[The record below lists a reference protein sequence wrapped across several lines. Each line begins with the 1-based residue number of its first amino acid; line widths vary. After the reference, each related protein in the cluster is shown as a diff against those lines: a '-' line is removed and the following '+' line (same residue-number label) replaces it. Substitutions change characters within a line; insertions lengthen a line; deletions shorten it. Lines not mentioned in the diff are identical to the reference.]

1 MHNADRAVLRIG
13 TGIGLATGICYG
25 LALPMPHLGVI
36 MAWVVLCRPGEALGL
51 KKGLAGGLLLLGIMA
66 AGVLLVPLLTHYALA
81 AVLLIALLLY
91 LLMQQSMAGKG
102 AAAMLLIMAI
112 TVIPVAGLIE
122 QSLAIAI
129 AQMMGLGI
137 LIGTLVNRMAH
148 ALFPP
153 LPVAGVAARPVPLPP
168 EHPER
173 LALRAVAIVLPVWL
187 LALGNPAFY
196 IPAVMKTVALA
207 QQSTSLNARQAGQEL
222 VLSTLA
228 GALLA
233 FALWMGLSLWP
244 SLLMLVLMLSLMTL
258 WLARRLIRLVAGRFP
273 PSFWSN
279 AWITAL
285 ILFGPAI
292 EDSATGKD
300 VWLAAAMRCGL
311 YLVVAGYGWLC
322 ILLLEQWWPVGRPLT
337 ESQLGE

>member
-81 AVLLIALLLY
+81 AVLLVGLLLY
-91 LLMQQSMAGKG
+91 LLMQQAMAGKG

-122 QSLAIAI
+122 QSLAIAL

-137 LIGTLVNRMAH
+137 LIGTLVNRLAH

-153 LPVAGVAARPVPLPP
+153 LQVAGAAARPVPLPP

-173 LALRAVAIVLPVWL
+173 LALRAVAMVLPVWL

-196 IPAVMKTVALA
+196 IPAMMKTVTLA

-222 VLSTLA
+222 VLSTLM

-233 FALWMGLSLWP
+233 CALWLGLSLWP
-244 SLLMLVLMLSLMTL
+244 SLLMLVLMLALMTL
-258 WLARRLIRLVAGRFP
+258 WLARRLVRLVAGRFP

-322 ILLLEQWWPVGRPLT
+322 ILLLEQWWPVGRPLA
-337 ESQLGE
+337 EAKLGD

>member
-13 TGIGLATGICYG
+13 TGIGLAAGICYG

-51 KKGLAGGLLLLGIMA
+51 KKGLAGGLLLLGVMVG
-66 AGVLLVPLLTHYALA
+66 GVLLVPLLTHYALA
-81 AVLLIALLLY
+81 AVLLIGLLLY
-91 LLMQQSMAGKG
+91 VLMQQAMAGKG
-102 AAAMLLIMAI
+102 ASAMLLIMAI

-122 QSLAIAI
+122 QALAIAI
-129 AQMMGLGI
+129 AQMMAVGI
-137 LIGTLVNRMAH
+137 LVGTLVNRLAH
-148 ALFPP
+148 GLFPP
-153 LPVAGVAARPVPLPP
+153 QPVAGAQSRPKPQPP
-168 EHPER
+168 EHPKR

-196 IPAVMKTVALA
+196 IPAVMKTVTLA
-207 QQSTSLNARQAGQEL
+207 QQSTSLNARLAGQEL

-244 SLLMLVLMLSLMTL
+244 SLLMLVLMLTLMTL
-258 WLARRLIRLVAGRFP
+258 WLARRLVRLVAGRFP

-311 YLVVAGYGWLC
+311 YLLVAGYGWLC
-322 ILLLEQWWPVGRPLT
+322 ILLLEQWWPVGRPLA
-337 ESQLGE
+337 EDKLGD

>member
-36 MAWVVLCRPGEALGL
+36 MAWVVLCRPGEPLGL
-51 KKGLAGGLLLLGIMA
+51 KKGLAGGILLLGIMA
-66 AGVLLVPLLTHYALA
+66 SGVLLVPLLTHYALA
-81 AVLLIALLLY
+81 AVLLVGLLLY
-91 LLMQQSMAGKG
+91 LLMQQAMAGKG

-129 AQMMGLGI
+129 AQMMGVGI

-153 LPVAGVAARPVPLPP
+153 QPVAGAAARAAPPPP

-173 LALRAVAIVLPVWL
+173 LALRAVAIVMPVWL

-196 IPAVMKTVALA
+196 IPAVMKTVTLA
-207 QQSTSLNARQAGQEL
+207 QQSTSLNAKQAGQEL

-244 SLLMLVLMLSLMTL
+244 SLLMLVLMLTLMTL
-258 WLARRLIRLVAGRFP
+258 WLARRLVRLVAGRFP

-311 YLVVAGYGWLC
+311 YLLVAGYGWLC
-322 ILLLEQWWPVGRPLT
+322 ILLLEQWRPVGRPLA
-337 ESQLGE
+337 EAKLGD

>member
-51 KKGLAGGLLLLGIMA
+51 KKGLAGGLLLLGIMT

-81 AVLLIALLLY
+81 AVLLVALLLY
-91 LLMQQSMAGKG
+91 LLMQQAMAGKG

-122 QSLAIAI
+122 QSLAIAL
-129 AQMMGLGI
+129 AQMMALGI
-137 LIGTLVNRMAH
+137 LIGTLVNRLAH

-153 LPVAGVAARPVPLPP
+153 LPVAGAAARAAPAPP

-173 LALRAVAIVLPVWL
+173 LALRAVAMVVPVWL

-196 IPAVMKTVALA
+196 IPAMMKTVTLA

-222 VLSTLA
+222 VLSTLM

-233 FALWMGLSLWP
+233 FALWLGLSLWP
-244 SLLMLVLMLSLMTL
+244 SLLMLVLMLALMSL
-258 WLARRLIRLVAGRFP
+258 WLARRLVRLVAGRFP

-322 ILLLEQWWPVGRPLT
+322 ILLLEQWWPVGRPLA
-337 ESQLGE
+337 EAKLGD

>member
-36 MAWVVLCRPGEALGL
+36 MAWVVLCRPGEPLGL
-51 KKGLAGGLLLLGIMA
+51 KKGLAGGILLLGIMA
-66 AGVLLVPLLTHYALA
+66 SGVLLVPLLTHYALA
-81 AVLLIALLLY
+81 AVLLVGLLLY
-91 LLMQQSMAGKG
+91 LLMQQAMAGKG

-153 LPVAGVAARPVPLPP
+153 QPVAGAAARAAPPPP

-173 LALRAVAIVLPVWL
+173 LALRAVAMVLPVWL

-196 IPAVMKTVALA
+196 IPAMMKTVTLA

-222 VLSTLA
+222 VLSTLM

-233 FALWMGLSLWP
+233 FALWLGLSLWP
-244 SLLMLVLMLSLMTL
+244 SLLMLVLILALMTL
-258 WLARRLIRLVAGRFP
+258 WLARRLVRLVAGRFP

-322 ILLLEQWWPVGRPLT
+322 ILLLEQWWPVGRPLA
-337 ESQLGE
+337 EAKLGD

>member
-1 MHNADRAVLRIG
+1 MHNADKAVLRIG

-36 MAWVVLCRPGEALGL
+36 MAWVVLCRPGEPLSLG
-51 KKGLAGGLLLLGIMA
+51 KGLLGGALLLAVMVG
-66 AGVLLVPLLTHYALA
+66 GVLLVPLLTHYALA
-81 AVLLIALLLY
+81 AVLLVALLLY
-91 LLMQQSMAGKG
+91 LLMQQAMAGKG

-122 QSLAIAI
+122 QSLAIAL

-137 LIGTLVNRMAH
+137 LIGTLVNRLAH

-153 LPVAGVAARPVPLPP
+153 LQVAGAATRPVPLPP

-173 LALRAVAIVLPVWL
+173 LALRAVAMVLPMWL

-196 IPAVMKTVALA
+196 IPAVMKTVTLA

-222 VLSTLA
+222 VLSTLM

-233 FALWMGLSLWP
+233 FALWLGLSLWP
-244 SLLMLVLMLSLMTL
+244 SILMLVLMLALMTL
-258 WLARRLIRLVAGRFP
+258 WLARRLVRLVAGRFP

-322 ILLLEQWWPVGRPLT
+322 ILLLEQWWPVGRPLA
-337 ESQLGE
+337 EAKLGD

>member
-51 KKGLAGGLLLLGIMA
+51 KKGLAGGLLLLGIMT

-81 AVLLIALLLY
+81 AVLLVALLLY
-91 LLMQQSMAGKG
+91 LLMQQAMVGKG

-112 TVIPVAGLIE
+112 MVIPVAGLIE
-122 QSLAIAI
+122 QSLAIAL

-137 LIGTLVNRMAH
+137 LIGTLVNRLAH

-153 LPVAGVAARPVPLPP
+153 LQVAGAAARPVPLPP

-173 LALRAVAIVLPVWL
+173 LALRAVAMVLPVWL

-196 IPAVMKTVALA
+196 IPAVMKTVTLA

-233 FALWMGLSLWP
+233 FALWLGLSLWP
-244 SLLMLVLMLSLMTL
+244 SLLMLVLMLALMTL
-258 WLARRLIRLVAGRFP
+258 WLARRLVRLVAGRFP

-322 ILLLEQWWPVGRPLT
+322 ILLLEQWWPAGRPLA
-337 ESQLGE
+337 EAKLGD

>member
-51 KKGLAGGLLLLGIMA
+51 KKGLAGGLLLLGVMT

-81 AVLLIALLLY
+81 AVLLVALLLY
-91 LLMQQSMAGKG
+91 LLMQQAMAGKG

-122 QSLAIAI
+122 QSLAIAL

-137 LIGTLVNRMAH
+137 LIGTLVNRLAH

-153 LPVAGVAARPVPLPP
+153 LPVAGAAARAAPAPP

-173 LALRAVAIVLPVWL
+173 LALRAVAMVVPVWL

-196 IPAVMKTVALA
+196 IPAVMKTVTLA

-222 VLSTLA
+222 VLSTLM

-233 FALWMGLSLWP
+233 FALWLGLSLWP
-244 SLLMLVLMLSLMTL
+244 SLLMLVLMLALMTL
-258 WLARRLIRLVAGRFP
+258 WLARRLVRLVAGRFP

-322 ILLLEQWWPVGRPLT
+322 ILLLEQWWPVGRPLA
-337 ESQLGE
+337 EAKLGD

>member
-36 MAWVVLCRPGEALGL
+36 MAWVVLCRPGEPLSLG
-51 KKGLAGGLLLLGIMA
+51 KGLLGGALLLAVMVG
-66 AGVLLVPLLTHYALA
+66 GVLLVPLLTHYALA
-81 AVLLIALLLY
+81 AVLLVALLLY
-91 LLMQQSMAGKG
+91 LLMQQAMAGKG

-122 QSLAIAI
+122 QSLAIAL

-137 LIGTLVNRMAH
+137 LIGTLVNRLAH

-153 LPVAGVAARPVPLPP
+153 PPATGTAARPAPLPP

-173 LALRAVAIVLPVWL
+173 LALRAVAMVLPVWL

-196 IPAVMKTVALA
+196 IPAVMKTVTLA

-222 VLSTLA
+222 VLSTLM

-233 FALWMGLSLWP
+233 FALWLGLSLWP
-244 SLLMLVLMLSLMTL
+244 SLLMLVLMLALMTL
-258 WLARRLIRLVAGRFP
+258 WLARRLVWLVAGRFP

-322 ILLLEQWWPVGRPLT
+322 ILLLEQWWPVGRPLA
-337 ESQLGE
+337 EAKLGD

>member
-1 MHNADRAVLRIG
+1 MHNADKAVLRIG

-36 MAWVVLCRPGEALGL
+36 MAWVVLCRPGEPLSLG
-51 KKGLAGGLLLLGIMA
+51 KGLLGGALLLAVMVG
-66 AGVLLVPLLTHYALA
+66 GVLLVPLLTHYALA
-81 AVLLIALLLY
+81 AVLLVALLLY
-91 LLMQQSMAGKG
+91 LLMQQAMAGKG

-122 QSLAIAI
+122 QSLAIAL

-137 LIGTLVNRMAH
+137 LIGTLVNRLAH

-153 LPVAGVAARPVPLPP
+153 LQVAGAAARLVPLPP

-173 LALRAVAIVLPVWL
+173 LALRAVAMVLPMWL

-196 IPAVMKTVALA
+196 IPAVMKTVTLA

-222 VLSTLA
+222 VLSTLM

-233 FALWMGLSLWP
+233 FALWLGLSLWP
-244 SLLMLVLMLSLMTL
+244 SLLMLVLMLALMTL
-258 WLARRLIRLVAGRFP
+258 WLARRLVRLVAGRFP

-322 ILLLEQWWPVGRPLT
+322 ILLLEQWWPVGRPLA
-337 ESQLGE
+337 EAKLGD

>member
-13 TGIGLATGICYG
+13 TGITLTTLICYG
-25 LALPMPHLGVI
+25 LALPMPHLGII
-36 MAWVVLCRPGEALGL
+36 MAWVVLCQSGEPVGL
-51 KKGLAGGLLLLGIMA
+51 KKGLAGAALLLGIIA
-66 AGVLLVPLLTHYALA
+66 SGVLLVPLLTHYALA
-81 AVLLIALLLY
+81 AVLLVTLLLY
-91 LLMQQSMAGKG
+91 LLMQQAMAGKG
-102 AAAMLLIMAI
+102 APAILLIIAI

-122 QSLAIAI
+122 QALAISLAK
-129 AQMMGLGI
+129 MMATGVLVGM
-137 LIGTLVNRMAH
+137 LVNGIAYR
-148 ALFPP
+148 LFPP
-153 LPVAGVAARPVPLPP
+153 TTTAGATAKPAQVRP

-173 LALRAVAIVLPVWL
+173 LALRAVAIVIPVWL
-187 LALGNPAFY
+187 LALSNPAFY
-196 IPAVMKTVALA
+196 IPAVMKTVTLG
-207 QQSTSLNARQAGQEL
+207 QQSTALNAKEAGRTL

-233 FALWMGLSLWP
+233 FALWFGLAIWP
-244 SLLMLVLMLSLMTL
+244 SLLMLMLLLTLMTL
-258 WLARRLIRLVAGRFP
+258 WLARRLLRLVASRFP

-311 YLVVAGYGWLC
+311 YLLVAGYGWFC
-322 ILLLEQWWPVGRPLT
+322 ILLLEQWWPAGRPLEET
-337 ESQLGE
+337 QLGE

>member
-1 MHNADRAVLRIG
+1 
-13 TGIGLATGICYG
+13 
-25 LALPMPHLGVI
+25 
-36 MAWVVLCRPGEALGL
+36 
-51 KKGLAGGLLLLGIMA
+51 
-66 AGVLLVPLLTHYALA
+66 
-81 AVLLIALLLY
+81 
-91 LLMQQSMAGKG
+91 
-102 AAAMLLIMAI
+102 MLLIMAI

-129 AQMMGLGI
+129 AQMMAVGI
-137 LIGTLVNRMAH
+137 LVGTLVNRLAH

-153 LPVAGVAARPVPLPP
+153 PPATGTVARPAPPPP

-258 WLARRLIRLVAGRFP
+258 WLARRLVPLVASRFP

-285 ILFGPAI
+285 ILLGPAI
-292 EDSATGKD
+292 EDSATGTD

-311 YLVVAGYGWLC
+311 YLLVAGYGWLC

>member
-36 MAWVVLCRPGEALGL
+36 MTWVVLCRPGEPLAL
-51 KKGLAGGLLLLGIMA
+51 KKGLVGGLLLLGIMVS
-66 AGVLLVPLLTHYALA
+66 GVLLVPLLTHYALA
-81 AVLLIALLLY
+81 GVLLVALSLH
-91 LLMQQSMAGKG
+91 LLMQLGMAGKG
-102 AAAMLLIMAI
+102 GAAMLLIMAI

-153 LPVAGVAARPVPLPP
+153 QPVAGAAARAAPPPP

-173 LALRAVAIVLPVWL
+173 LALRAVAIVMPVWL
-187 LALGNPAFY
+187 MALGNPAFY
-196 IPAVMKTVALA
+196 IPAVMKTVTLA

-222 VLSTLA
+222 VLSTLM

-233 FALWMGLSLWP
+233 FALWLGLSLWP
-244 SLLMLVLMLSLMTL
+244 SLLMLVLILALMTL
-258 WLARRLIRLVAGRFP
+258 WLARRLVRLVAGRFP

-322 ILLLEQWWPVGRPLT
+322 ILLLEQWWPVGRPLA
-337 ESQLGE
+337 EAKLGD

>member
-36 MAWVVLCRPGEALGL
+36 MAWVVLCRPGEPLSLG
-51 KKGLAGGLLLLGIMA
+51 KGLLGGALLLAVMVG
-66 AGVLLVPLLTHYALA
+66 GVLLVPLLTHYALA
-81 AVLLIALLLY
+81 AVLLVALLLY
-91 LLMQQSMAGKG
+91 LLMQQAMAGKG
-102 AAAMLLIMAI
+102 VAAMLLIMAI

-122 QSLAIAI
+122 QSLAIAL

-137 LIGTLVNRMAH
+137 LIGTLVNRLAH

-153 LPVAGVAARPVPLPP
+153 LQVAGAAARPVPLPP

-173 LALRAVAIVLPVWL
+173 LALRAVAMVLPMWL

-196 IPAVMKTVALA
+196 IPAVMKTVTLA

-222 VLSTLA
+222 VLSTLM

-233 FALWMGLSLWP
+233 FALWLGLSLWP
-244 SLLMLVLMLSLMTL
+244 SLLMLVLMLALMTL
-258 WLARRLIRLVAGRFP
+258 WLARRLVRLVAGRFP

-322 ILLLEQWWPVGRPLT
+322 ILLLEQWWPVGRPLA
-337 ESQLGE
+337 EAKLGD

>member
-13 TGIGLATGICYG
+13 SGIGLATGICYG

-36 MAWVVLCRPGEALGL
+36 MAWVVLCRPGEPLSLG
-51 KKGLAGGLLLLGIMA
+51 KGLLGGALLLAVMVG
-66 AGVLLVPLLTHYALA
+66 GVLLVPLLTHYAMA
-81 AVLLIALLLY
+81 AVLLVALLLY
-91 LLMQQSMAGKG
+91 LLMQQAMAGKG

-122 QSLAIAI
+122 QSLAIAL

-137 LIGTLVNRMAH
+137 LIGTLVNRLAH

-153 LPVAGVAARPVPLPP
+153 LQVAGAAARPVPLPP

-173 LALRAVAIVLPVWL
+173 LALRAVAMVLPMWL

-196 IPAVMKTVALA
+196 IPAVMKTVTLA

-222 VLSTLA
+222 VLSTLM

-233 FALWMGLSLWP
+233 FALWLGLSLWP
-244 SLLMLVLMLSLMTL
+244 SLLMLVLMLALMTL
-258 WLARRLIRLVAGRFP
+258 WLARRLVRLVVGRFP

-322 ILLLEQWWPVGRPLT
+322 ILLLEQWWPAGRPLA
-337 ESQLGE
+337 EAKLGD

>member
-51 KKGLAGGLLLLGIMA
+51 KKGLAGGLLLLGIMT

-81 AVLLIALLLY
+81 AVLLVALLLY
-91 LLMQQSMAGKG
+91 LLMQQAMAGKG

-122 QSLAIAI
+122 QSLAIAL

-137 LIGTLVNRMAH
+137 LIGTLVNRLAH

-153 LPVAGVAARPVPLPP
+153 LQVAGAAARPVPLPP

-173 LALRAVAIVLPVWL
+173 LALRAVAMVLPVWL

-196 IPAVMKTVALA
+196 IPAVMKTVTLA

-222 VLSTLA
+222 VLSTLM

-233 FALWMGLSLWP
+233 FALWLGLSLWP
-244 SLLMLVLMLSLMTL
+244 SLLMLVLMLALMSL
-258 WLARRLIRLVAGRFP
+258 WLARRLVRLVAGRFP

-322 ILLLEQWWPVGRPLT
+322 ILLLEQWWPAGRPLA
-337 ESQLGE
+337 EAKLGD

>member
-1 MHNADRAVLRIG
+1 MHNADKAVLRIG

-51 KKGLAGGLLLLGIMA
+51 KKGLAGGLLLLGIMT

-81 AVLLIALLLY
+81 AVLLVALLLY
-91 LLMQQSMAGKG
+91 LLMQQAMAGKG

-122 QSLAIAI
+122 QSLAIAL

-137 LIGTLVNRMAH
+137 LIGTLVNRLAH

-153 LPVAGVAARPVPLPP
+153 LQVAGAAARPVPLPP

-173 LALRAVAIVLPVWL
+173 LALRAVAMVLPMWL

-196 IPAVMKTVALA
+196 IPAVMKTVTLA

-222 VLSTLA
+222 VLSTLM

-233 FALWMGLSLWP
+233 FALWLGLSLWP
-244 SLLMLVLMLSLMTL
+244 SLLMLVLMLALMTL
-258 WLARRLIRLVAGRFP
+258 WLARRLVRLVAGRFP

-322 ILLLEQWWPVGRPLT
+322 ILLLEQWWPVGRPLA
-337 ESQLGE
+337 EAKLGD

>member
-36 MAWVVLCRPGEALGL
+36 MAWVVLCRPGEPLGL
-51 KKGLAGGLLLLGIMA
+51 KKGLAGGILLLGIMA
-66 AGVLLVPLLTHYALA
+66 SGVLLVPLLTHYALA
-81 AVLLIALLLY
+81 AVLLVGLLLY
-91 LLMQQSMAGKG
+91 LLMQQAMAGKG

-153 LPVAGVAARPVPLPP
+153 QPVAGAAARAAPPPP

-173 LALRAVAIVLPVWL
+173 LALRAVAIVMPVWL

-196 IPAVMKTVALA
+196 IPAVMKTVTLA
-207 QQSTSLNARQAGQEL
+207 QQSTSLNAKQAGQEL

-244 SLLMLVLMLSLMTL
+244 SLLMLVLMLTLMTL
-258 WLARRLIRLVAGRFP
+258 WLARRLVRLVAGRFP

-322 ILLLEQWWPVGRPLT
+322 ILLLEQWRPVGRPLA
-337 ESQLGE
+337 EAKLGD

>member
-36 MAWVVLCRPGEALGL
+36 MAWVVLCRPGEPLGL
-51 KKGLAGGLLLLGIMA
+51 KKGLAGGILLLGIMA
-66 AGVLLVPLLTHYALA
+66 SGVLLVPLLTHYALA
-81 AVLLIALLLY
+81 AVLLVGLLLY
-91 LLMQQSMAGKG
+91 LLMQQAMAGKG

-153 LPVAGVAARPVPLPP
+153 QPVAGAAARAAPPPP

-173 LALRAVAIVLPVWL
+173 LALRAVAIVMPVWL

-196 IPAVMKTVALA
+196 IPAVMKTVTLA
-207 QQSTSLNARQAGQEL
+207 QQSTSLNAKQAGQEL

-244 SLLMLVLMLSLMTL
+244 SLLMLVLMLTLMTL
-258 WLARRLIRLVAGRFP
+258 WLARRLVRLVAGRFP

-300 VWLAAAMRCGL
+300 VWLAAAIRCGL

-322 ILLLEQWWPVGRPLT
+322 ILLLEQWRPVGRPLA
-337 ESQLGE
+337 EAKLGD